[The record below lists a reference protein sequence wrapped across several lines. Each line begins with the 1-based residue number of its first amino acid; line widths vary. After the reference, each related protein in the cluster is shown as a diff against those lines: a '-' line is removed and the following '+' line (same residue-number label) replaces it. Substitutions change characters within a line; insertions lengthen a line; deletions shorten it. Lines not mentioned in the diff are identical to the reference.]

1 MYLHPTKSRWN
12 SPTNRTAMTE
22 EERKAQE
29 AQQQDRGVQARVD
42 QAEAAARRR
51 LAEAARNEAELLQE
65 LLDAL
70 KKTDK

>member
-1 MYLHPTKSRWN
+1 MYSHPTKSRWN

-29 AQQQDRGVQARVD
+29 RGAQARAEQE
-42 QAEAAARRR
+42 QAAERRR
-51 LAEAARNEAELLQE
+51 LAQAARNEAELLQE